1 MEGAHT
7 RLLFDRDSDR
17 FDKMSLEGFG
27 ILLDYSKNKIIKQT
41 VDLLIELAKKE
52 KVDMWRD
59 KMLAGDLVNCTEE
72 RAVLHTALRNGAQYL
87 SGETSD
93 GSKNSINQTIERM
106 AELIYDFEEGVW
118 IGSSGEQI
126 TDVASIGISGSD
138 LGPKMVTEALSPYRE
153 SRIYVHFVSNV
164 DGSHSA
170 CTLEKLN
177 PKTILLIVASKSF
190 RTDETLTNAFLEID
204 WLISFSIPFEAI
216 ENHFIAVSSN
226 IGEVKKF
233 GISEENIFPVWGWV
247 GGWYSLW
254 PAMIAIY
261 LGMRQFQEFLDGAN
275 EMDQQF
281 KCADLSEN
289 MPVLLALLGIWYNNF
304 GGYSSHA
311 LLPYDQH
318 MKYFADYL
326 QQPDME
332 SNGKSVR
339 RIGDGISYS
348 AAPIVWGSA
357 GTDSQHAYFQLLHQ
371 GTERTT
377 CDFIVSATGTNELPV
392 HHKKLLA
399 NCCSSLKP

>member
-1 MEGAHT
+1 
-7 RLLFDRDSDR
+7 
-17 FDKMSLEGFG
+17 
-27 ILLDYSKNKIIKQT
+27 
-41 VDLLIELAKKE
+41 
-52 KVDMWRD
+52 
-59 KMLAGDLVNCTEE
+59 
-72 RAVLHTALRNGAQYL
+72 
-87 SGETSD
+87 
-93 GSKNSINQTIERM
+93 
-106 AELIYDFEEGVW
+106 
-118 IGSSGEQI
+118 
-126 TDVASIGISGSD
+126 
-138 LGPKMVTEALSPYRE
+138 
-153 SRIYVHFVSNV
+153 
-164 DGSHSA
+164 
-170 CTLEKLN
+170 
-177 PKTILLIVASKSF
+177 
-190 RTDETLTNAFLEID
+190 
-204 WLISFSIPFEAI
+204 
-216 ENHFIAVSSN
+216 VSSN

-399 NCCSSLKP
+399 NCLFQSEALMKGSVDTVDGLDSFRGNAGSHFPYKQFSGDCPSSTILIDKLTPSGLDDSSLFMSIRNLYRS